1 MAAYA
6 GVTTV
11 LWSISLGGKR
21 AALIKVRVTNYNATG
36 IPFSPHQ
43 VGMAYIEGVFLGAPP
58 SLDDGNAPI
67 AIAYDPTLKVCL
79 LYSAADTP
87 VANDTNIYSAIGD
100 LILLV
105 VGS

>member
-6 GVTTV
+6 GTTTLMFNTV
-11 LWSISLGGKR
+11 MGNKRVSL
-21 AALIKVRVTNYNATG
+21 LKVEVTNYNATG